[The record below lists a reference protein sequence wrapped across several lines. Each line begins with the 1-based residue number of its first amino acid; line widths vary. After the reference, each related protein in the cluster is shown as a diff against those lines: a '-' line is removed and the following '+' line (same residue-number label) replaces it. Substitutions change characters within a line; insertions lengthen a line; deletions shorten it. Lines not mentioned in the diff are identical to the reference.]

1 MDFGA
6 IDPVA
11 IYAAVVSTIALGWQ
25 IRKERRARRPQVE
38 VKVSYALLGYP
49 SRGPAEVAHIE
60 ARNRGDLPVR
70 VNSAGFNLQD
80 GSGNALAITWQPPGA
95 TLPGVIGPRCR
106 LHLPPRGRAG
116 PARPVPAA
124 RRLGVAVDR
133 RADPLQAAH
142 DAAPIDPPGSSWPRG
157 WRTGPAHVP
166 PGGASGAFRLVPRG
180 ASSPTLAAW

>member
-25 IRKERRARRPQVE
+25 IQKERRARRPQVE

-95 TLPGVIGPRCR
+95 TLPGVVGPRD
-106 LHLPPRGRAG
+106 AG
-116 PARPVPAA
+116 FTYLLEDELGPLDLYRPLVGWVSLSTGERIHSKPHTML
-124 RRLGVAVDR
+124 RR
-133 RADPLQAAH
+133 
-142 DAAPIDPPGSSWPRG
+142 
-157 WRTGPAHVP
+157 
-166 PGGASGAFRLVPRG
+166 
-180 ASSPTLAAW
+180 

>member
-80 GSGNALAITWQPPGA
+80 GSGNALAITRQPPGA
-95 TLPGVIGPRCR
+95 TLPGVIGPRD
-106 LHLPPRGRAG
+106 AG
-116 PARPVPAA
+116 FTYLLEDELGPLDLYRPLVGWVSLSTGERIHSKPHTML
-124 RRLGVAVDR
+124 RR
-133 RADPLQAAH
+133 
-142 DAAPIDPPGSSWPRG
+142 
-157 WRTGPAHVP
+157 
-166 PGGASGAFRLVPRG
+166 
-180 ASSPTLAAW
+180 

>member
-25 IRKERRARRPQVE
+25 IQKERRARRPQVE

-60 ARNRGDLPVR
+60 ARNRGNLPVR

-80 GSGNALAITWQPPGA
+80 GSGNALAITWQPP
-95 TLPGVIGPRCR
+95 TRRC
-106 LHLPPRGRAG
+106 L
-116 PARPVPAA
+116 
-124 RRLGVAVDR
+124 
-133 RADPLQAAH
+133 
-142 DAAPIDPPGSSWPRG
+142 
-157 WRTGPAHVP
+157 
-166 PGGASGAFRLVPRG
+166 
-180 ASSPTLAAW
+180 ASSDRAMPASPTSSRTSRGPLDLYRPLVGWVSLSTGERIHSKPHTMLRR